1 VIVVVD
7 QGLRMP
13 GEAGWP
19 ARFALAWRIL
29 AYDKGRTAL
38 AVAGVFLAILLVFVQ
53 LGFFIAVP
61 RGGMLLYDRTQFDLL
76 VASAAYEYQVQP
88 GKFPLSQ
95 LDKARTAP
103 EVALAAPLYLGSA
116 KWRSGEDGKAPDVFV
131 LGLDPRYP
139 IFASRNI
146 NRQLAVLDRA
156 DTVLVDSMTRPM
168 FGPLTTGRVVDID
181 GDKVTI
187 AGDYVLGTGFMGLGV
202 ILVSTQNFIR
212 LFPYR
217 KLDQVNLGLIQ
228 LKPGV
233 DPDRAAATLRDLLG
247 TDMQIFTRPELE
259 AHETSYWTTRT
270 SVGLLFGSG
279 LIISFIVGVMVVYQ
293 ILATLVGRQLP
304 QFATLKAVG
313 YGDRFLVGTVITMA
327 LLIVLASFFPALAA
341 AVGVYAVIRD
351 ETLLPVEMS
360 GARIAAVFAATLAMA
375 AASALLSM
383 SSLRRADPADLFG

>member
-1 VIVVVD
+1 VN
-7 QGLRMP
+7 
-13 GEAGWP
+13 
-19 ARFALAWRIL
+19 FALAWRIL
-29 AYDKGRTAL
+29 THDKGRTAL
-38 AVAGVFLAILLVFVQ
+38 AVAGVFLAIVLVFVQ

-61 RGGMLLYDRTQFDLL
+61 RGGMLLYDRTRFDLL
-76 VASAAYEYQVQP
+76 VASTAYEYQVQP
-88 GKFPLSQ
+88 GAFPLSQ
-95 LDKARTAP
+95 LDRAKTAP
-103 EVALAAPLYLGSA
+103 EVALAAPLYFGSA

-131 LGLDPRYP
+131 IGLDPQDP
-139 IFASRNI
+139 IFDSEDI
-146 NRQLAVLDRA
+146 HRQLSLLNRP
-156 DTVLVDSMTRPM
+156 DTILVDSATRPM
-168 FGPLTTGRVVDID
+168 FGPLTAGRVVEIES
-181 GDKVTI
+181 DKLMI
-187 AGDYVLGTGFMGLGV
+187 GGDYVLGTGFMGLGV
-202 ILVSTQNFIR
+202 ILISAKNFVR
-212 LFPYR
+212 LFPFR
-217 KLDQVNLGLIQ
+217 NLDQVNLGLIQ
-228 LKPGV
+228 LKPRV
-233 DPDRAAATLRDLLG
+233 DPDRAAASLRNLLG
-247 TDMQIFTRPELE
+247 GDIRVFTRPELE
-259 AHETSYWTTRT
+259 AHETAYWTTRT

-327 LLIVLASFFPALAA
+327 LLIVLTSFFPALAA

>member
-1 VIVVVD
+1 
-7 QGLRMP
+7 MSH
-13 GEAGWP
+13 EAGWP
-19 ARFALAWRIL
+19 ARLTLAWRIL
-29 AYDKGRTAL
+29 AHDKGRTAL

-61 RGGMLLYDRTQFDLL
+61 RGGMLLYDRTQFDVL
-76 VASAAYEYQVQP
+76 VASTAYEYQVQP
-88 GKFPLSQ
+88 GEFPLSL
-95 LDKARTAP
+95 LDKVKTAP
-103 EVALAAPLYLGSA
+103 EVALAAPLYFGSA

-131 LGLDPRYP
+131 IGLDPQAP
-139 IFASRNI
+139 IFTAGEL

-156 DTVLVDSMTRPM
+156 NTVLVDSMTRPM
-168 FGPLTTGRVVDID
+168 FGPLTTGRMVEID
-181 GDKVTI
+181 GNKVKI
-187 AGDYVLGTGFMGLGV
+187 GGDYVLGTGFMGLGV
-202 ILVSTQNFIR
+202 ILVSAENFVR

-217 KLDQVNLGLIQ
+217 KLGQVNLGLIQ

-233 DPDRAAATLRDLLG
+233 DPDHAAASLRQLLG
-247 TDMQIFTRPELE
+247 SDVQIFTRPELGS
-259 AHETSYWTTRT
+259 HETAYWTTRT

-327 LLIVLASFFPALAA
+327 LLIVLTSFFPALAA

-360 GARIAAVFAATLAMA
+360 VARIAVVFGATLAMA

>member
-1 VIVVVD
+1 VN
-7 QGLRMP
+7 
-13 GEAGWP
+13 
-19 ARFALAWRIL
+19 FALAWRIL
-29 AYDKGRTAL
+29 THDKGRTAL

-76 VASAAYEYQVQP
+76 VASTAYEYQVQP
-88 GKFPLSQ
+88 GEFPLNQ
-95 LDKARTAP
+95 LDRARSAP
-103 EVALAAPLYLGSA
+103 EVALAAPLYFGSA
-116 KWRSGEDGKAPDVFV
+116 KWRSGEDSKAPDIFV
-131 LGLDPRYP
+131 IGLDPRYP
-139 IFASRNI
+139 IFASGNI
-146 NRQLAVLDRA
+146 NHQLAVLDRV
-156 DTVLVDSMTRPM
+156 DTVLVDRMTRPI

-181 GDKVTI
+181 GAKVKI
-187 AGDYVLGTGFMGLGV
+187 GGDYVLGTGFMGLGV
-202 ILVSTQNFIR
+202 ILVSAQNFIR

-217 KLDQVNLGLIQ
+217 KLGQVNLGLIQ
-228 LKPGV
+228 LKPGG

-247 TDMQIFTRPELE
+247 SDIQIFTRSELE
-259 AHETSYWTTRT
+259 AHETAYWTTRT

-375 AASALLSM
+375 AASALLSV

>member
-1 VIVVVD
+1 M
-7 QGLRMP
+7 L
-13 GEAGWP
+13 
-19 ARFALAWRIL
+19 ALAWRIL
-29 AYDKGRTAL
+29 THDKGRTAL
-38 AVAGVFLAILLVFVQ
+38 AVAGVFLAIVLVFVQ

-61 RGGMLLYDRTQFDLL
+61 RGGMLLYDRTQFDLV
-76 VASAAYEYQVQP
+76 VASTAYEYQVQP
-88 GKFPLSQ
+88 GEFPLSR
-95 LDKARTAP
+95 LDKARTVP
-103 EVALAAPLYLGSA
+103 EVALAAPLYFGSA
-116 KWRSGEDGKAPDVFV
+116 KWRSGEDGKAPDIFV
-131 LGLDPRYP
+131 IGLDSRYP
-139 IFASRNI
+139 IFSSEDI
-146 NRQLAVLDRA
+146 NHQLAVLDRA
-156 DTVLVDSMTRPM
+156 NTALVDSATRPM
-168 FGPLTTGRVVDID
+168 FGPLTTGRVVDIE
-181 GDKVTI
+181 GDKVKI
-187 AGDYVLGTGFMGLGV
+187 GGDYVLGTGFMGLGV
-202 ILVSTQNFIR
+202 ILVSGENFIR

-217 KLDQVNLGLIQ
+217 ELGQVNLGLIR

-233 DPDRAAATLRDLLG
+233 DPDRAAANLRDLLG
-247 TDMQIFTRPELE
+247 SDIQIFTRPELE
-259 AHETSYWTTRT
+259 SHETAYWTTRT

-360 GARIAAVFAATLAMA
+360 WARIAAVFAATLAMA

>member
-1 VIVVVD
+1 M
-7 QGLRMP
+7 L
-13 GEAGWP
+13 
-19 ARFALAWRIL
+19 ALAWRIL
-29 AYDKGRTAL
+29 TYDKGRTAL
-38 AVAGVFLAILLVFVQ
+38 AVAGVFLAIVLVFVQ

-61 RGGMLLYDRTQFDLL
+61 RGGMLLYDRTQFDLV
-76 VASAAYEYQVQP
+76 VASTAYEYQVQP
-88 GKFPLSQ
+88 GAFPLSR
-95 LDKARTAP
+95 LDKARTVP
-103 EVALAAPLYLGSA
+103 GVALAAPLYFGSA
-116 KWRSGEDGKAPDVFV
+116 KWRSGVDGKAPDIFV
-131 LGLDPRYP
+131 IGLDPQDR
-139 IFASRNI
+139 IFVNEDI

-156 DTVLVDSMTRPM
+156 NTVLVDSATRPM
-168 FGPLTTGRVVDID
+168 FGPLTTDRVVDID
-181 GDKVTI
+181 GDKVKI
-187 AGDYVLGTGFMGLGV
+187 GGDYILGTGFMGLGV
-202 ILVSTQNFIR
+202 ILVSAENFVR

-217 KLDQVNLGLIQ
+217 ELGQVNLGLIQ

-233 DPDRAAATLRDLLG
+233 DLDHAAASLRDLLG
-247 TDMQIFTRPELE
+247 SDIQIFTRPELE
-259 AHETSYWTTRT
+259 SHETAYWTTRT

-341 AVGVYAVIRD
+341 AAGVYAVIRD

>member
-1 VIVVVD
+1 
-7 QGLRMP
+7 MP

-19 ARFALAWRIL
+19 ARLALAWRIL
-29 AYDKGRTAL
+29 AHDKGRTAL

-76 VASAAYEYQVQP
+76 VASTAYEYQVQP
-88 GKFPLSQ
+88 GEFPLNQ

-103 EVALAAPLYLGSA
+103 EVALAAPLYFGSA

-131 LGLDPRYP
+131 VGLDPRYP
-139 IFASRNI
+139 IFARRNI

-202 ILVSTQNFIR
+202 ILVSAQNFIH

-228 LKPGV
+228 LKQGI
-233 DPDRAAATLRDLLG
+233 DPDRAAASLRQLLG
-247 TDMQIFTRPELE
+247 GDIQIFTRPELE
-259 AHETSYWTTRT
+259 AHETAYWTTRT

-279 LIISFIVGVMVVYQ
+279 LMVSFIVGIMVVYQ
-293 ILATLVGRQLP
+293 ILATQVSRQLP

-313 YGDRFLVGTVITMA
+313 YGDRFLNGTVITMA
-327 LLIVLASFFPALAA
+327 LLIVLAGFFPALVA
-341 AVGVYAVIRD
+341 AVGIYEVIRE
-351 ETLLPVEMS
+351 ETLLPVQMS
-360 GARIAAVFAATLAMA
+360 GPRIAVVFASTLAMA

-383 SSLRRADPADLFG
+383 SSLRRADPADLFS